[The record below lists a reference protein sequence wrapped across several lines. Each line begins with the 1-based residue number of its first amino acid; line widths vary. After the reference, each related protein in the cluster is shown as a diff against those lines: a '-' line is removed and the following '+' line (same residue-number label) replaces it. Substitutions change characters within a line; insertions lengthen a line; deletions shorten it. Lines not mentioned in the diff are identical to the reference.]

1 MNKTKATESSKKE
14 LYDPQRVFRLSA
26 KWRLA
31 IINGWLKCKTKPLT
45 NEEKMKLI
53 EKQKCLDMVKEML
66 HAMGKIA
73 FDENNEYYDY
83 LLKGYYLTC
92 DNVWQRFK
100 EIDNNVARPEYTAP
114 KQLQLKLPAHK
125 RTMIDSIPYYRQD
138 LEDWLN
144 APNRSRKVEEHR
156 NLIEQIPTLLRWK
169 SDNHYLHFGRPDD
182 LSLYEPF
189 NDAVASYICILHRDC
204 ANAISSKPN
213 K

>member
-1 MNKTKATESSKKE
+1 MEAKTDTELTNIKE

-31 IINGWLKCKTKPLT
+31 IINSWLKGKIKPLT
-45 NEEKMKLI
+45 NEERMRLI
-53 EKQKCLDMVKEML
+53 EKQKCLDMVKEIL

-73 FDENNEYYDY
+73 FDENNKYYDY

-100 EIDNNVARPEYTAP
+100 EIDDNVAQSKYITP
-114 KQLQLKLPAHK
+114 KQLKLPAHK
-125 RTMIDSIPYYRQD
+125 RTMVDSIPYYKQD

-144 APNRSRKVEEHR
+144 APSRSHKIEEYR
-156 NLIEQIPTLLRWK
+156 SLIEQIPTLLKWK
-169 SDNHYLHFGRPDD
+169 NDNHYLYFGRPDD

>member
-1 MNKTKATESSKKE
+1 MEAKTDTELTNIKE

-31 IINGWLKCKTKPLT
+31 IINGWLKGKIKPLT
-45 NEEKMKLI
+45 NEERMRLI
-53 EKQKCLDMVKEML
+53 EKQKCLDMVKEIL

-73 FDENNEYYDY
+73 FDENNKYYDY

-100 EIDNNVARPEYTAP
+100 EIDDNVSQSKYITP
-114 KQLQLKLPAHK
+114 KQLKLPAHK
-125 RTMIDSIPYYRQD
+125 RTMVDSIPYYKQD

-144 APNRSRKVEEHR
+144 APSRSHKIEEYR
-156 NLIEQIPTLLRWK
+156 SLIEQIPTLLKWK
-169 SDNHYLHFGRPDD
+169 NDNHYLYFGRPDD

>member
-1 MNKTKATESSKKE
+1 MEAKTDTELTNIKE
-14 LYDPQRVFRLSA
+14 LYDPQRVFQLSA

-31 IINGWLKCKTKPLT
+31 IINGWLKGKTKPLT

-73 FDENNEYYDY
+73 FDENNKYYDY

-92 DNVWQRFK
+92 DSVWQRFK
-100 EIDNNVARPEYTAP
+100 EIDDNVAQSKYITP
-114 KQLQLKLPAHK
+114 KQLKLPAHK
-125 RTMIDSIPYYRQD
+125 RTMVDSIPYYKQD

-144 APNRSRKVEEHR
+144 APNRSHKIEEYR
-156 NLIEQIPTLLRWK
+156 SLIEQIPVLLKWK
-169 SDNHYLHFGRPDD
+169 NDNHYLHFGRPDD